1 MGDAERAAWL
11 PDAEYLPFRS
21 EGERTAHGAALRD
34 RVPLGSHAEWHP
46 PVNRADPIEVLERQS
61 TLREPTL
68 VPIRNG
74 RMAQSAFAFYRGG
87 AAIMAADLSGTPS
100 SGLRAQLCGDAHLLN
115 FGLFETPERT
125 LIFGLNDFDETLPG
139 PIEWDVKRLAVSVE
153 IAGRDL
159 GFDDGQ
165 REAAVVATVR
175 AYREAMLAFAVQRNL
190 DVWHARL
197 PATELQARLHGLSE
211 KESHREV
218 KRRITQALK
227 RDHLRAFTRLV
238 EEEGG
243 KLRFSNRPPLL
254 VPVEELL
261 DLDQRERYVEVI
273 QSFLRQYRESLPSDR
288 RMLIEQYRYLHMA
301 RKVVGV
307 GSVGTRAW
315 VVLLVGHGVD
325 DPMILQ
331 LKEAQQSVLAPYAG
345 ETEFACQGRRV
356 VEGQR
361 IMQAAS
367 DPLLGWYHIR
377 GFDGGD
383 HDFYV
388 RQLWDGKASID
399 VSQLGPAG
407 LVAYG
412 ESCGWTLAR
421 GHARSG
427 DRVAMAAYL
436 GDDAT
441 FEHAVAE
448 FSRSYADTNE
458 ADHGLLCAAIDS
470 GRVAAELGV

>member
-1 MGDAERAAWL
+1 MTDVERAAAL

-21 EGERTAHGAALRD
+21 TVERTAHGAALRD
-34 RVPLGSHAEWHP
+34 LVPIESHAEWRPAPH
-46 PVNRADPIEVLERQS
+46 RADPVEILERQAA
-61 TLREPTL
+61 LREPTL
-68 VPIRNG
+68 VPIRYG
-74 RMAQSAFAFYRGG
+74 RMSQSAFAFYRGG

-125 LIFGLNDFDETLPG
+125 LVFGLNDFDETLPG
-139 PIEWDVKRLAVSVE
+139 PVEWDVKRLAVSVE
-153 IAGRDL
+153 VAGRDL
-159 GFDDGQ
+159 GFDDAQ
-165 REAAVVATVR
+165 RTAAVVATVR
-175 AYREAMLAFAVQRNL
+175 AYREAMQAFAVQRNL

-227 RDHLRAFTRLV
+227 RDHLRAFNRLV
-238 EEEGG
+238 ERDGTR
-243 KLRFSNRPPLL
+243 LRFSHRPPLL

-273 QSFLRQYRESLPSDR
+273 QSFLQQYRESLQPDR
-288 RMLIEQYRYLHMA
+288 RMLVEQYRYLHMA

-315 VVLLVGHGVD
+315 VVLLVGHD
-325 DPMILQ
+325 LEDPMLLQ

-345 ETEFACQGRRV
+345 ETEFECQGRRV

-361 IMQAAS
+361 LMQAAS
-367 DPLLGWYHIR
+367 DPLLGWYHIT

-399 VSQLGPAG
+399 VSQLGPSG

-436 GDDAT
+436 GDDDA
-441 FEHAVAE
+441 FEQAIGE
-448 FSRSYADTNE
+448 FSRAYADTSE
-458 ADHGLLCAAIDS
+458 ADHQALCTA
-470 GRVAAELGV
+470 VAAGRLPAQTDV